1 MKSSERNELL
11 VQQTA
16 AAVEQATALRDI
28 DHRLASLEAGQRRR
42 ESLQKLPPLPR
53 RRFRR
58 LDGLPG
64 WDARVPDEHIIEGST
79 VKCRC
84 GAETILSLRIPM
96 ACTGECG
103 RWFLLTDAG
112 VMWKL
117 LPE

>member
-1 MKSSERNELL
+1 MKQAQRDELHERTTVAMELI
-11 VQQTA
+11 
-16 AAVEQATALRDI
+16 EG
-28 DHRLASLEAGQRRR
+28 RLAELDAGLRRR
-42 ESLQKLPPLPR
+42 ENVQKLQTLPPLPR

-64 WDARVPDEHIIEGST
+64 WDARVPDEHIEGST

-84 GAETILSLRIPM
+84 GAETILSLRIPV
-96 ACTGECG
+96 ACTGECE

-117 LPE
+117 LPA